1 MQFSPPLET
10 KVRSDDGNIHNAS
23 LMPSCDFHFR
33 RYRSIAKCVRSCDW
47 SKHSQR
53 TSSIIPELKQ
63 SILVARGK
71 RRGERRACACK
82 LYQYLLLLI
91 HSPPVSIL
99 VAIEVRYRNSNQFW
113 LLFWSASYKFKR
125 RREIFTPTYLVSCY
139 YLHQILY
146 ST

>member
-1 MQFSPPLET
+1 MRKNKQE
-10 KVRSDDGNIHNAS
+10 VRDGNRTRLAGSRVQRLRPLAH
-23 LMPSCDFHFR
+23 DFHFR
-33 RYRSIAKCVRSCDW
+33 MSVANW